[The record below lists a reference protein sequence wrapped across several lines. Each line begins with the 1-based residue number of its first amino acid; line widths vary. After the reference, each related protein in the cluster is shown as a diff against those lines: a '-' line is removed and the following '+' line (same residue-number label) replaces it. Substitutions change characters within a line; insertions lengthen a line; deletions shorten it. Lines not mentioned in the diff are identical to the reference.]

1 MSVLT
6 LNVIDTVT
14 QILATPAIEDP
25 GLQPI
30 TLDIMSTEEED
41 YVKEELIA
49 DSMIANLRELDNSDF
64 KLAHQK
70 VFLTY
75 RTHINKEDYIRWVS
89 TDQKFKSFKGK
100 IKFIRLAHET
110 ADPKNPYEHTH
121 ILMDFGKK
129 FQSINCRIFDW
140 PIDNIHP
147 NIKVVLSREHFD
159 NAKAYL
165 AKEDPENADLKVEK
179 ANFVA
184 GILACNS
191 KIEAFEKFCKNPNSA
206 MGVSMIFDMKPPLR
220 KVFTLETLF
229 GWQQMALNVMNSGEA
244 NDRTILWFYGKGNI
258 GKSKFAKHIKCLN
271 INDASHDW
279 ALMTRTSSGDNVA
292 NYMLYQQHTGWT
304 GKGLILDIPRKG
316 ETSNLYSPMEEIKNG
331 NMTNFKFKADEVEL
345 DHEFPCIMVMANFP
359 PAVLKM
365 SVDRWRV
372 YKIVGKGETSAI
384 VRRPLHRVIK
394 RYAYKEFINLQE
406 YFRKYS
412 GKSIRAD
419 LKELMLS
426 DPREFDQDIINVID
440 TMRIR
445 EREEKLA
452 FLRTIV

>member
-1 MSVLT
+1 MSLLT
-6 LNVIDTVT
+6 LNVIDTVSH
-14 QILATPAIEDP
+14 ILATPAIEDP

-30 TLDIMSTEEED
+30 TLDIIPPEED
-41 YVKEELIA
+41 YVKNELIT
-49 DSMIANLRELDNSDF
+49 DSLIANLKNLDENDF

-70 VFLTY
+70 VLLTY
-75 RTHINKEDYIRWVS
+75 RTHINKEAFMAWVGAGM
-89 TDQKFKSFKGK
+89 GK
-100 IKFIRLAHET
+100 PGRIIKPKFIRLAHES

-121 ILMDFGKK
+121 ILIDFGKR
-129 FQSINCRIFDW
+129 FQSNNCRVFDW
-140 PIDNIHP
+140 EDGNIHP
-147 NIKVVLSREHFD
+147 NIKLVLTREHFD

-179 ANFVA
+179 ANFIA

-191 KIEAFEKFCKNPNSA
+191 KLEACEKFCSKNPNSA
-206 MGVSMIFDMKPPLR
+206 MGVSLIFDMKPPVR
-220 KVFTLETLF
+220 KIFTLETLF
-229 GWQQMALNVMNSGEA
+229 GWQQMAMNIMNSKEA
-244 NDRTILWFYGKGNI
+244 NDRTILWFYGRGNI

-271 INDASHDW
+271 LNSESHDW

-292 NYMLYQQHTGWT
+292 NYMLYQKDSGWT

-331 NMTNFKFKADEVEL
+331 DMTNFKFKAQDIEL
-345 DHEFPCIMVMANFP
+345 EYDSPCIMVMANFP

-372 YKIVGKGETSAI
+372 YKIVGKGESSAV
-384 VRRPLHRVIK
+384 VRRPLHRIIK

-419 LKELMLS
+419 LKELMIN

-445 EREEKLA
+445 EREEKQA